1 MRSFFMPFRKKRPF
15 KKQFASAVADV
26 PYVETG
32 YIVDNAV
39 TIPLGGVARF
49 EYEE

>member
-1 MRSFFMPFRKKRPF
+1 MRSLFYAVPKKRPF

-32 YIVDNAV
+32 YVVDNAV